1 MENKIL
7 GLNILKAQVARLK
20 LENKIVLTNG
30 CFDLLHVGHI
40 RYLNEASKLGDILI
54 VAVNSDQSVK
64 KLKGSNRPLLPL
76 EERMELL
83 AALETVDLVTSFSTE
98 TCRPV
103 IELVKPDIYVKG
115 GDYTPETLPEWN
127 TVKKYG
133 GNVEFIEM
141 TTERSTSGIIDKI
154 ISSHKK

>member
-115 GDYTPETLPEWN
+115 GDYNPETLPEWN

>member
-40 RYLNEASKLGDILI
+40 RYLSEASKLGDILI

>member
-83 AALETVDLVTSFSTE
+83 AALEAVDLVTSFSTE

-103 IELVKPDIYVKG
+103 IKLVKPDIYVKG
-115 GDYTPETLPEWN
+115 GDYSRETLPEWN

-141 TTERSTSGIIDKI
+141 TTERSTSEIIDKI